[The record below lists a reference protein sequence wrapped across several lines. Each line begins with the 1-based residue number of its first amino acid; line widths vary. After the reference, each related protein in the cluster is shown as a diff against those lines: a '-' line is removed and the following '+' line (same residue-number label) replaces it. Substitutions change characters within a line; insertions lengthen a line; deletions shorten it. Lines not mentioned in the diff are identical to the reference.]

1 MLDHDVIEERLEFL
15 KGKYGKVTPDIVVE
29 DARDTESPLHDQF
42 EWDLEKAAMRTWRET
57 ARKLIRTVE
66 VRREIKSQIICVPRY
81 VRDPDSDSEEQGYVD
96 TIELR
101 SQHDRAVRVI
111 QREIGCL
118 AAVVDRVRALAIGL
132 DLEDEVEVLFQAVVQ
147 LKEKSLV

>member
-1 MLDHDVIEERLEFL
+1 
-15 KGKYGKVTPDIVVE
+15 
-29 DARDTESPLHDQF
+29 
-42 EWDLEKAAMRTWRET
+42 
-57 ARKLIRTVE
+57 
-66 VRREIKSQIICVPRY
+66 
-81 VRDPDSDSEEQGYVD
+81 
-96 TIELR
+96 LR